1 MHITATIVG
10 LLTAGLIVFLVFG
23 NASREGATQD
33 GEAPGVV
40 NAAGTSLC
48 GKVPPAEALTPANVA
63 KAPDQ
68 LPTILDPTGRP
79 IGGLQAGA
87 QQQWLNRLVAASGF
101 CLDEIA
107 LSGQGGTTQL
117 TLSSVKSVT
126 EPDIAAFTGG
136 ALAAGHAAPFQ
147 DRGLLVLTFV
157 GDQRRSIKMTRRAL
171 DLFATWRQVNQ
182 AGSSVGD
189 IVRFSR
195 DVRPGAANL
204 QILGW
209 S

>member
-23 NASREGATQD
+23 NASREGAVQD
-33 GEAPGVV
+33 GEAPGVT

-48 GKVPPAEALTPANVA
+48 GKVPAAELLTPANVA

-68 LPTILDPTGRP
+68 LPTILDPTGRS
-79 IGGLQAGA
+79 ITGLGTPTQQA
-87 QQQWLNRLVAASGF
+87 WLNRLVAGAGF

-107 LSGQGGTTQL
+107 LSGPGGTTSI
-117 TLSSVKSVT
+117 TLSTTDSVDAGEV
-126 EPDIAAFTGG
+126 AAFTGG
-136 ALAAGHAAPFQ
+136 ALVAGHAAPFA
-147 DRGLLVLTFV
+147 DRTLLVTTFA
-157 GDQRRSIKMTRRAL
+157 GDQKRTIKMTKRAL
-171 DLFATWRQVNQ
+171 DLFATWRQVNG
-182 AGSSVGD
+182 AGSSVTD
-189 IVRFSR
+189 LVRFSR